1 MTAPRDKKPG
11 ATSFPLRLDRVE
23 PAPRRLVSAP
33 LATVPAP
40 AVGLPAHGQRSV
52 PRAVHQLAQA
62 SSGTSAAQASA
73 GPKPVQRPGSR
84 PVQPPAARLAVEA
97 QRPLLRPQRLL
108 HQAVQDSLR
117 MTAPTGL
124 GLDSD
129 GVRRRMVERLAAGG
143 IADAR
148 VLQALAT
155 VPRHAFVD
163 TALAGQ
169 AYEDTSLPIGLGQTI
184 SKPSSVARMIELLC
198 QRPGLAAAEP
208 RPLAKVLEIG
218 TGCGYQ
224 AAVLSLLARQVVS
237 IERLRPLHDK
247 ARANLDAAGLRSPRL
262 VWGDGMLGHA
272 PSAPYDCIIAA
283 AGGQALPPAWI
294 EQLAPGGRLVAP
306 MEGTAGKGQ
315 ILVVVDRLADGRL
328 VHSQQEAVHFVPL
341 KSGVS

>member
-1 MTAPRDKKPG
+1 MNPRDKKPG
-11 ATSFPLRLDRVE
+11 GATFPLRLDKVE
-23 PAPRRLVSAP
+23 PAPRRLVTAP

-40 AVGLPAHGQRSV
+40 AVGHPAQV
-52 PRAVHQLAQA
+52 PHSITRAARQAVHAP
-62 SSGTSAAQASA
+62 AAQ
-73 GPKPVQRPGSR
+73 GGSR
-84 PVQPPAARLAVEA
+84 PAQPPAARLAVEA

-129 GVRRRMVERLAAGG
+129 GVRRRMVERLSAGG
-143 IADAR
+143 IHDAR
-148 VLQALAT
+148 VLQAMGGVL
-155 VPRHAFVD
+155 RHAFVD

-198 QRPGLAAAEP
+198 RRPGLPPHEP
-208 RPLAKVLEIG
+208 RPLGKVLEIG

-237 IERLRPLHDK
+237 IERLRPLHEK
-247 ARANLDAAGLRSPRL
+247 ARANLAAAGLRSPRL

-283 AGGQALPPAWI
+283 AGGQALPPAWLD
-294 EQLAPGGRLVAP
+294 QLALGGRLVAP
-306 MEGTAGKGQ
+306 MEGPGGRGQ